1 LPGYIAEV
9 RLASTALYTAPFTPP
24 SVPLSAGAGIAGLWH
39 MDEGSGQFALDSS
52 GNLRH
57 GILGSTPAAE
67 ANDPLWSSLH
77 PY

>member
-1 LPGYIAEV
+1 
-9 RLASTALYTAPFTPP
+9 
-24 SVPLSAGAGIAGLWH
+24 
-39 MDEGSGQFALDSS
+39 MDEGSGQFAIDDS
-52 GNLRH
+52 GNLRN

>member
-1 LPGYIAEV
+1 
-9 RLASTALYTAPFTPP
+9 
-24 SVPLSAGAGIAGLWH
+24 